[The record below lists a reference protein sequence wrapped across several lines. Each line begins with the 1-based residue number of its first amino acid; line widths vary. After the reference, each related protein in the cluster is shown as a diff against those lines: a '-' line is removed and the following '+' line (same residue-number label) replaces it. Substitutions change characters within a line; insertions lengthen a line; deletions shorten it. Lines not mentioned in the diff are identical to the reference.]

1 VVTRWPAAL
10 RALEHRDFRRFWLGL
25 IVSVMGTWMQMAAQ
39 GWLVLELTDSPFM
52 LGVVGACAAFPML
65 VFSLPAGVIADR
77 ISKRRI
83 LLVTQSLAM
92 AQAFSL
98 AVLIHTG
105 VVQVWHVML
114 LAASLGT
121 VNALDM
127 TTRHAMVI
135 ELASREHALNAV
147 SLNSTAFQTGRIV
160 GPAVGGVLLAKVG
173 IAGCFLVNGLTFL
186 PLLIA
191 LTRIAPRPPGAA
203 VAGPIHQH
211 IREGLR
217 WVRGQQV
224 PRTLLLMI
232 AVASLFAMP
241 LGTLLPVFARDVFR
255 AGPQAY
261 GIMFSA
267 PGVGAFL
274 AAVTMTARGHR
285 WRLGRVVT
293 LGSLLFPAMLGAF
306 SLAPSYAMAILCLF
320 LTGLGT
326 MTFNVTA
333 NTMLQTAP
341 PDELRGRIMS
351 LRTFVFGG
359 MTPFGSL
366 QLGAVAQWLGPRAAV
381 GIGAAV
387 CLLSAFIAWWRVPA
401 LRRSP

>member
-1 VVTRWPAAL
+1 
-10 RALEHRDFRRFWLGL
+10 
-25 IVSVMGTWMQMAAQ
+25 MAAQ
-39 GWLVLELTDSPFM
+39 GWLVLDLTDSPFM

-65 VFSLPAGVIADR
+65 VFSLPAGVVADR
-77 ISKRRI
+77 ISKRQI

-92 AQAFSL
+92 AQAFCL
-98 AVLIHTG
+98 AALTHTG
-105 VVQVWHVML
+105 VVQVWHVMV
-114 LAASLGT
+114 LAAGLGT
-121 VNALDM
+121 INALDM

-135 ELASREHALNAV
+135 ELASRKDALNAV

-173 IAGCFLVNGLTFL
+173 VAGCFFVNGLTFL
-186 PLLIA
+186 PLLVA
-191 LTRIAPRPPGAA
+191 LTCIAPHPPQEVG
-203 VAGPIHQH
+203 AGPIHHH
-211 IREGLR
+211 IREGVR

-224 PRTLLLMI
+224 PRTLLLML

-241 LGTLLPVFARDVFR
+241 FGTLLPAFARDVFK

-267 PGVGAFL
+267 PGVGAFI
-274 AAVTMTARGHR
+274 AAATMSARGHR
-285 WRLGRVVT
+285 WRLGRVAT
-293 LGSLLFPAMLGAF
+293 LGSLLFPVMLAAF
-306 SLAPSYAMAILCLF
+306 SLAPSYPTALICLF

-326 MTFNVTA
+326 MTFNLTA

-351 LRTFVFGG
+351 LRTFVFAG
-359 MTPFGSL
+359 MIPFGSL
-366 QLGAVAQWLGPRAAV
+366 QLGAVAQWLDPRWAV

-387 CLLSAFIAWWRVPA
+387 CMVSALIAWWRVPA